1 LCAPAKPGAD
11 VIEPERTLADKT
23 PFTRPEAAFGVLDAA
38 DTVRLVMAAGDITL
52 SLDSSGQILDIA
64 ANRADFPG
72 CEDWIGQSFVATVT
86 IDSRD
91 KVNDMLAIPAGDSG
105 KRWRQINHAGAAGDI
120 PVRYLLISLSGGERL
135 IAVGRDM
142 RHAVVLQQRLLQ
154 AQQSLERDYMRLRQ
168 IETRYRLLFDL
179 SSEPVLLVE
188 ADSQRIQEANPAA
201 HALLEARA
209 GSLVGTKL
217 TALVARGSRDPLIAY
232 LGAVLTSAQ
241 VSPLTVE
248 LERARQQLSLSAT
261 GFRQL
266 GGRYLLV
273 RLASANARTPE
284 GSATL
289 LDVVERM
296 PDAFVVAD
304 AKMRIMAANIAFLEL
319 ARVASLDQIRGRPLG
334 EFLGRPGID
343 LDLIEAQL
351 TKHGLARNVST
362 VVRARDSEMEEPVE
376 LSAVR
381 TSGDMPCFGFAIREI
396 GRRLRDLPPTPLD
409 LPRSV
414 EQLTELVGRA
424 SLKDIVRE
432 STDLIERLCIEAA
445 LAYTSDNRASAA
457 EILGLSRQSL
467 YSKLHRYGLGN
478 LVGEPE

>member
-1 LCAPAKPGAD
+1 
-11 VIEPERTLADKT
+11 VIEPERTIADKT
-23 PFTRPEAAFGVLDAA
+23 PFTRLEAAFGALDARDA
-38 DTVRLVMAAGDITL
+38 VQLVLAAGDITL
-52 SLDSSGQILDIA
+52 SLDPDGRILDVA
-64 ANRADFPG
+64 ANREDFPG
-72 CEDWIGQSFVATVT
+72 CDSWIGQHFEATVT
-86 IDSRD
+86 IESRS
-91 KVNDMLAIPAGDSG
+91 KVKAMIALEAGEAST
-105 KRWRQINHAGAAGDI
+105 RWRQINHTTVVGEI
-120 PVRYLLISLSGGERL
+120 PVRYLMMNLSGGKRL

-142 RHAVVLQQRLLQ
+142 RHAAVLQQRLLQ

-217 TALVARGSRDPLIAY
+217 TGLVARGSRDALIAY
-232 LGAVLTSAQ
+232 LGAVLTTSG

-248 LERARQQLSLSAT
+248 LDRAVQQLTFSAT

-273 RLASANARTPE
+273 RLASANARSPE
-284 GSATL
+284 GTMTL
-289 LDVVERM
+289 LDIVERM

-304 AKMRIMAANIAFLEL
+304 AKMRIIAANIAFLEL
-319 ARVASLDQIRGRPLG
+319 ARAASLDQIRGRPLG
-334 EFLGRPGID
+334 DYVGRPGID
-343 LDLIEAQL
+343 LDLIEGQL
-351 TKHGLARNVST
+351 TKYGLARNVST
-362 VVRARDSEMEEPVE
+362 VVRAGESEMEEPVE

-381 TSGDMPCFGFAIREI
+381 TSGDAPCYGFAIREI
-396 GRRLRDLPPTPLD
+396 GRRLRDLPPTSLD

-424 SLKDIVRE
+424 SLKEIVRE

-478 LVGEPE
+478 LVGETE